1 VPALLYDK
9 GLIPLSQGLR
19 GILALSKIGYFSEK
33 VIHTSLKELLKSK
46 RLGGVLF
53 DLDGVL
59 VDTMRLHD
67 RAWREAIF
75 PLGLK
80 ISDEEIYLRE
90 GEKGTVTAH
99 DFLLKANKE
108 STPESIGL
116 LLKEKERHFKQ
127 NSKIELFPK
136 ALTCLEFFYKKGYLL
151 GLVTGTSLG
160 EVKVFLEE
168 GFLKLFKTIV
178 TGDRVTFG
186 KPHPE
191 PYLSAIDK
199 IGLKP
204 EEALVIENAP
214 YGIRSAKSAQLACI
228 ALATS
233 LPRSYLSEA
242 DLILSGLEELLQL
255 FVDSGSSPG

>member
-1 VPALLYDK
+1 
-9 GLIPLSQGLR
+9 
-19 GILALSKIGYFSEK
+19 
-33 VIHTSLKELLKSK
+33 
-46 RLGGVLF
+46 
-53 DLDGVL
+53 
-59 VDTMRLHD
+59 MRLHD
-67 RAWREAIF
+67 RAWREAIL

-99 DFLLKANKE
+99 DLLLKAKKE
-108 STPESIGL
+108 PTSESIGF
-116 LLKEKERHFKQ
+116 LLKEKERYFKQ
-127 NSKIELFPK
+127 NSTIELFPK
-136 ALTCLEFFYKKGYLL
+136 ALTCLELFNKRGYLL

-168 GFLKLFKTIV
+168 GFLNLFKTIV
-178 TGDRVTFG
+178 TGDRVTLG

-199 IGLKP
+199 MGLKP
-204 EEALVIENAP
+204 EETLVIENAP

-233 LPRSYLSEA
+233 LPQSYLSDA
-242 DLILSGLEELLQL
+242 DLILSGLDELLRL
-255 FVDSGSSPG
+255 FINEKYDVGEPNEL